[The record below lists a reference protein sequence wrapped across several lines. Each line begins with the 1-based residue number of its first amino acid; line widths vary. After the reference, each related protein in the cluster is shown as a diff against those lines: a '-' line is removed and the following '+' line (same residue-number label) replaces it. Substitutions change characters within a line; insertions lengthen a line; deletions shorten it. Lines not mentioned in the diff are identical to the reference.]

1 MLIMKNFVL
10 IIILLLITKLS
21 DAQISATQKKDN
33 WKISLNKKTVL
44 IGSESNEVLN
54 TKKIN
59 RTDWNKNGYLEINY
73 IEADAG
79 FWRRSFQFD
88 DETGNQLYSKDS
100 TTKVKI
106 PLRDLRKIYAGKK
119 EIKIYTVAS
128 PLDPNIA
135 VRMQRVHLCT
145 LKLQ

>member
-1 MLIMKNFVL
+1 MKYFL
-10 IIILLLITKLS
+10 FFFIIISSAFSIQ
-21 DAQISATQKKDN
+21 AQNSWQI
-33 WKISLNKKTVL
+33 IMNKKMVL
-44 IGSESNEVLN
+44 TGNDSNELPN
-54 TKKIN
+54 TRNFNPSDWTKK
-59 RTDWNKNGYLEINY
+59 GYLEINFK
-73 IEADAG
+73 EATAD
-79 FWRRSFQFD
+79 FWKRSFQFD
-88 DETGNQLYSKDS
+88 DETGNQLFSKDS

-106 PLRDLRKIYAGKK
+106 PLRELRKIYAGKK

>member
-1 MLIMKNFVL
+1 MKYFL
-10 IIILLLITKLS
+10 FFFIIISSAFSIQ
-21 DAQISATQKKDN
+21 AQNSWQI
-33 WKISLNKKTVL
+33 IMNKKTVL
-44 IGSESNEVLN
+44 TGNDSNEFPDTRN
-54 TKKIN
+54 FNPSDWTKK
-59 RTDWNKNGYLEINY
+59 GYLEINFK
-73 IEADAG
+73 EATAD
-79 FWRRSFQFD
+79 FWKRSFQFD
-88 DETGNQLYSKDS
+88 DETGNQLFSKDS

-106 PLRDLRKIYAGKK
+106 PLRELRKIYAGKK

>member
-1 MLIMKNFVL
+1 MKYFL
-10 IIILLLITKLS
+10 FFIIIIFS
-21 DAQISATQKKDN
+21 SFFIHAQNSWQI
-33 WKISLNKKTVL
+33 IMNKKTAL
-44 IGSESNEVLN
+44 TGNDSNELPN
-54 TKKIN
+54 TRNFNPSDWTKK
-59 RTDWNKNGYLEINY
+59 GYLEINFK
-73 IEADAG
+73 EATAD
-79 FWRRSFQFD
+79 FWKRSFQFD
-88 DETGNQLYSKDS
+88 DETGNQLFSKDS

>member
-1 MLIMKNFVL
+1 MKYFL
-10 IIILLLITKLS
+10 FFFIIIFSASFIQ
-21 DAQISATQKKDN
+21 AQDSWHI
-33 WKISLNKKTVL
+33 IMNKKTVL
-44 IGSESNEVLN
+44 ISSESNEELN
-54 TKKIN
+54 TKN
-59 RTDWNKNGYLEINY
+59 FNPSDWTKTGYLEINFK
-73 IEADAG
+73 EATAD

-88 DETGNQLYSKDS
+88 DETGNQLFQKDS

-106 PLRDLRKIYAGKK
+106 PLTELRKIYTGKK

-128 PLDPNIA
+128 PLNPNIA

>member
-1 MLIMKNFVL
+1 MKYFL
-10 IIILLLITKLS
+10 FFFIIIFS
-21 DAQISATQKKDN
+21 AYCMQAQNSWQI
-33 WKISLNKKTVL
+33 IMNKKTVL
-44 IGSESNEVLN
+44 TGNESNELPN
-54 TKKIN
+54 TRNFIPSDWTKK
-59 RTDWNKNGYLEINY
+59 GYLEINFK
-73 IEADAG
+73 EATAD

-88 DETGNQLYSKDS
+88 DETGNQLFSKDS

-106 PLRDLRKIYAGKK
+106 PLRELRKIYAGKK

>member
-1 MLIMKNFVL
+1 MKYFL
-10 IIILLLITKLS
+10 FFFIIISSAFSIQ
-21 DAQISATQKKDN
+21 AQNSWQI
-33 WKISLNKKTVL
+33 IMNKKTVL
-44 IGSESNEVLN
+44 TGNDSNELPN
-54 TKKIN
+54 TRNFNPSDWTKK
-59 RTDWNKNGYLEINY
+59 GYLEIKFK
-73 IEADAG
+73 EATTD

-88 DETGNQLYSKDS
+88 DETGNQLFSKDS

-106 PLRDLRKIYAGKK
+106 PLRELRKIYAGKK

>member
-1 MLIMKNFVL
+1 MKYFL
-10 IIILLLITKLS
+10 FFFIIISSAFSIQ
-21 DAQISATQKKDN
+21 AQNSWQI
-33 WKISLNKKTVL
+33 IMNKKMVL
-44 IGSESNEVLN
+44 TGNDSNELPN
-54 TKKIN
+54 TRNFNPSDWTKK
-59 RTDWNKNGYLEINY
+59 GYLEINFK
-73 IEADAG
+73 EAIAN
-79 FWRRSFQFD
+79 FWKRSFQFD
-88 DETGNQLYSKDS
+88 DETGNQLFSKDS

-106 PLRDLRKIYAGKK
+106 PLRELRKIYAGKK

>member
-1 MLIMKNFVL
+1 MKYFL
-10 IIILLLITKLS
+10 FFFIIISSAFSIQ
-21 DAQISATQKKDN
+21 AQNSWQI
-33 WKISLNKKTVL
+33 IMNKKMVL
-44 IGSESNEVLN
+44 TGNDSNELPN
-54 TKKIN
+54 TRNFNPSDWTKK
-59 RTDWNKNGYLEINY
+59 GYLEINFK
-73 IEADAG
+73 EAIAD
-79 FWRRSFQFD
+79 FWKRSFQFD
-88 DETGNQLYSKDS
+88 DETGNQLFSKDS

-106 PLRDLRKIYAGKK
+106 PLRELRKIYAGKK

>member
-1 MLIMKNFVL
+1 MKYFL
-10 IIILLLITKLS
+10 FFFIIISSAFSIQ
-21 DAQISATQKKDN
+21 AQNSWQVIM
-33 WKISLNKKTVL
+33 NKKTVL
-44 IGSESNEVLN
+44 TGNDSNELPN
-54 TKKIN
+54 TRNFNPSDWTKK
-59 RTDWNKNGYLEINY
+59 GYLEIKFK
-73 IEADAG
+73 EATAD

-88 DETGNQLYSKDS
+88 DETGNQLFSKDS

-106 PLRDLRKIYAGKK
+106 PLRELRKIYAGKK